1 MDEVDKARKTPDH
14 SRPRSVPVDNIPH
27 QRVAPPANMR
37 APHISNTSLPSAI
50 PVLGT
55 SVLGKR
61 KATETS
67 LLNSDHTSTTD
78 GVPQQPS
85 LEQPSHS
92 RGVTPTPDTK
102 RRRLKSESL
111 EQKYPESP
119 DSSGSG
125 LFVGRS
131 ATSRASPTE
140 HSTSVAQL
148 SQRRDSCIADFIQ
161 QMRRIEEEQ
170 IEVPTAQAHS
180 VSGFSGHRVD
190 PYDTN
195 VEKKASSLSIDLPSF
210 GKAIRMGD
218 TVVDFVLE
226 CVELLH
232 DFYSEHQDTESLV
245 FCKKLRAV
253 VAPNK

>member
-27 QRVAPPANMR
+27 QRVAPPANMQ

-131 ATSRASPTE
+131 ATSRASPHGTLNLRRPTLSE
-140 HSTSVAQL
+140 AGLMHRGFHSTDAANRGRADRSPDCSSTL
-148 SQRRDSCIADFIQ
+148 CQRFQWPQSRSLRHQ
-161 QMRRIEEEQ
+161 RGEESLKSLYRPSEFRK
-170 IEVPTAQAHS
+170 
-180 VSGFSGHRVD
+180 G
-190 PYDTN
+190 DTN
-195 VEKKASSLSIDLPSF
+195 GGYSCRLCPGMRGTSS
-210 GKAIRMGD
+210 R
-218 TVVDFVLE
+218 
-226 CVELLH
+226 LLQRTPR
-232 DFYSEHQDTESLV
+232 Y
-245 FCKKLRAV
+245 
-253 VAPNK
+253 